1 MGKRSD
7 FERIPRDYY
16 PTPYSAVEP
25 LLPHLP
31 EQFDFAEPC
40 AGDRRLIEHLQKNGG
55 NCRYA
60 FDIEPMHK
68 KVIKQD
74 ALEHGYS

>member
-31 EQFDFAEPC
+31 ENFTFAEPITKSDTDVTETFRFNL
-40 AGDRRLIEHLQKNGG
+40 GTT
-55 NCRYA
+55 
-60 FDIEPMHK
+60 F
-68 KVIKQD
+68 
-74 ALEHGYS
+74 